1 MNRTYIVNQ
10 LSEKQFQDLMNLYSE
25 ASWTK
30 TRTSDEVRKMN
41 DNSCIFGLCDSESDQ
56 LIGFT
61 RVVTDFVFR
70 ATIYDVIVLKQF
82 QGKGFGRL
90 LMEAVINS
98 TLIKGIER
106 VDLFCADNK
115 VMFYEKWGFQ
125 QVPINTNYM
134 TLIK

>member
-10 LSEKQFQDLMNLYSE
+10 LSERHFQDLMDLYNE

-30 TRTSDEVRKMN
+30 TRTSDEVRKMI

-82 QGKGFGRL
+82 QGEGFGRL

-125 QVPINTNYM
+125 QVPITTNYM

>member
-1 MNRTYIVNQ
+1 
-10 LSEKQFQDLMNLYSE
+10 MNLYNE

-30 TRTSDEVRKMN
+30 TRTSDEVRKMI
-41 DNSCIFGLCDSESDQ
+41 DNSYIFGLCDSKSDQ

-82 QGKGFGRL
+82 HGEGFGRL

-115 VMFYEKWGFQ
+115 VMFYDKWGFQ
-125 QVPINTNYM
+125 KVPITTNYM